1 MEIKYFSL
9 GTIENTRLIR
19 IFRLIFGIVCI
30 TVAIFWITL
39 IIRSLKPNITTWIS
53 ILFLAGFGFYQIWS
67 GIGHADRFIE
77 IASDCIRLKK
87 NSILPVV
94 DMPADKIEKIEF
106 YPLNIVFFLKSK
118 RRVLLRFGTTYN
130 DIIENVTEEVIS
142 FAEFNKIPSKV
153 IEERL

>member
-142 FAEFNKIPSKV
+142 FAELNKIQSKV